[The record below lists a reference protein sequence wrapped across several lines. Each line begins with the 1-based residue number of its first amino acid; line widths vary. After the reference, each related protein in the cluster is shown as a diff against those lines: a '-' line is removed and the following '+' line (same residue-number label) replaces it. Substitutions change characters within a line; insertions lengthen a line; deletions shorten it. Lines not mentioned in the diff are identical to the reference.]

1 MRQYETYKCQKC
13 GNEVEVQNVGGGKL
27 SCCGEEM
34 KCITTDLT
42 AVNLMKAFAGE
53 SMARNKYDLFA
64 DVAKKVGMRL
74 LDILEKRLKMKN
86 GMQEQNLKLIMKSLM
101 ANL

>member
-42 AVNLMKAFAGE
+42 VVNLNE
-53 SMARNKYDLFA
+53 SFCRRIYG
-64 DVAKKVGMRL
+64 KKQIRF
-74 LDILEKRLKMKN
+74 IC
-86 GMQEQNLKLIMKSLM
+86 
-101 ANL
+101 

>member
-42 AVNLMKAFAGE
+42 AVNLMKAFAGV
-53 SMARNKYDLFA
+53 LF
-64 DVAKKVGMRL
+64 
-74 LDILEKRLKMKN
+74 
-86 GMQEQNLKLIMKSLM
+86 LIPCHSRPFF
-101 ANL
+101 

>member
-34 KCITTDLT
+34 SSKF
-42 AVNLMKAFAGE
+42 NE
-53 SMARNKYDLFA
+53 SFCRRIYG
-64 DVAKKVGMRL
+64 KKQIRF
-74 LDILEKRLKMKN
+74 IC
-86 GMQEQNLKLIMKSLM
+86 
-101 ANL
+101 